1 MAVLFT
7 FAPTDIE
14 STSYKSKDN
23 YFGLGYTGLS
33 KQSVLNAPI
42 DPFSQTSTKSWLAK
56 DKRKLR
62 ISGQVCWCI
71 LINYYFFTVHFF

>member
-1 MAVLFT
+1 MSALYT
-7 FAPTDIE
+7 FAPEDTE

-42 DPFSQTSTKSWLAK
+42 DPFAPTTTKSWLAK

-62 ISGQVCWCI
+62 ISGQV
-71 LINYYFFTVHFF
+71 